1 MELNEITKEFAF
13 MVSEDIK
20 NKADIKTQEFLR
32 LPANWKAWKHC
43 LENIITNV
51 NGRIEKMSQD
61 VVELRR
67 IYHDFESDP
76 AASTINNIEK
86 AERFKFHAEKRL
98 VEVDRLIKLNSQ
110 GDSNLSLATFLRD
123 AIELHRN
130 LKHEAG
136 VWDETDTKLWEAL
149 YGEWGF

>member
-20 NKADIKTQEFLR
+20 NKADVKTQEFLR
-32 LPANWKAWKHC
+32 LPSNWNAWKHC
-43 LENIITNV
+43 IEIIIANV
-51 NGRIEKMSQD
+51 NNRIERMNDD
-61 VVELRR
+61 VKQLRE
-67 IYHDFESDP
+67 IYSDFAADP
-76 AASTINNIEK
+76 AESTIRNIEK
-86 AERFKFHAEKRL
+86 AERFRFHAEKRL

-130 LKHEAG
+130 IKQEAG